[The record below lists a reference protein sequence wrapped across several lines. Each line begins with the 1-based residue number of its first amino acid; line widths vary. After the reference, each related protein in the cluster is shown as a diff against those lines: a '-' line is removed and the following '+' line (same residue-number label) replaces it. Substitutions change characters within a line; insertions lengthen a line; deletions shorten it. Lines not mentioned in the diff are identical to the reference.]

1 MEQLILH
8 ICDGYHGNYNF
19 LEVSPITPRASWHVF
34 FLYLIN
40 FANCT
45 VWDLKPR
52 ALRWDFNILHMIC
65 SLRADS
71 SNGST
76 SLSLRNTSKGMGRV
90 AVRRRDENRV
100 LYCHLSNIILFCNF
114 HGLITVNLVSWGLSP
129 VTSKKLSC

>member
-1 MEQLILH
+1 MSKKKLFKNTKLGSLLTRTLH
-8 ICDGYHGNYNF
+8 RWNSWFSIY
-19 LEVSPITPRASWHVF
+19 VTVTTVTITSWRSVRSPHVQVGMF

-76 SLSLRNTSKGMGRV
+76 SLSLRNTSKGMGWV
-90 AVRRRDENRV
+90 AVRQLDVEMRIEFYIV
-100 LYCHLSNIILFCNF
+100 ISQI
-114 HGLITVNLVSWGLSP
+114 
-129 VTSKKLSC
+129 